1 MGSLLQIV
9 PAVLLLV
16 VAGAS
21 VVGYFRAN
29 VSKST
34 IELYKADNEALRA
47 RVLTLESQALHDSLQ
62 IRELKGSVDSLQAVV
77 TQADAIASMRGVVER
92 IAVKVGA

>member
-1 MGSLLQIV
+1 MAPTVQIV
-9 PAVLLLV
+9 ATILLLV
-16 VAGAS
+16 AAGAS

-62 IRELKGSVDSLQAVV
+62 IRELKGSVSSLQAVV
-77 TQADAIASMRGVVER
+77 TQAEAIASMRAVVER
-92 IAVKVGA
+92 IATKVDA